1 MIRSIKIFLLLI
13 AVFFSVTATAQQTKS
28 EVKAVVKADTIRRQI
43 GQQVVLTINVQ
54 APASKRISW
63 PVISDTLG
71 NLEVVHRSAVDTTR
85 ESQKNWKSYSQ
96 KLTVTSFDTGY
107 IVFPRIPFGTGSGK
121 DTTQVFSDSVL
132 LQYASI
138 PVDTTK
144 TFKEIKGIMAA
155 PLTVG
160 EMAPWILGVL
170 ILGAIAIIIYTI
182 YLRRKS
188 KKPLII
194 FKPKPELPAHIL
206 AIEALNHLKDEA
218 LWKRGRFKE
227 YYTGLTDILRNYFER
242 RYGVMAQEMTSDEIL
257 EALKS
262 LTNDGL
268 LNKLKILFSTA
279 DLVKFAKGIPEPY
292 ENEVNLDIAYDFV
305 DKTKLITVVD
315 TTTAENNNDSTKTKE
330 TTTNTLKN

>member
-1 MIRSIKIFLLLI
+1 MIRSIKMLLLLI

-28 EVKAVVKADTIRRQI
+28 EVTAVVKADTIRRQI

-54 APASKRISW
+54 APSSKRITW
-63 PVISDTLG
+63 PVLSDTIG
-71 NLEVVHRSAVDTTR
+71 KIEVIKRSPVDTTR
-85 ESQKNWKSYSQ
+85 GSRKNWKSYSQ

-107 IVFPRIPFGTGSGK
+107 ITFPRIPFRTGSGK

-132 LQYASI
+132 LQYASV

-144 TFKEIKGIMAA
+144 AFKDIKGIMAA

-160 EMAPWILGVL
+160 EMTPWILGVM

-188 KKPLII
+188 KKPLIL

-206 AIEALNHLKDEA
+206 ALEALNHLKEEA
-218 LWKRGRFKE
+218 PWKLGRFKE
-227 YYTGLTDILRNYFER
+227 YYTGLTDILRDYFER

>member
-1 MIRSIKIFLLLI
+1 MIRSIKILLLLI
-13 AVFFSVTATAQQTKS
+13 AVFFSVTAPAQQTKS
-28 EVKAVVKADTIRRQI
+28 EAKAVVKADTLRRQI

-54 APASKRISW
+54 APDTKRISW

-71 NLEVVHRSAVDTTR
+71 NIEIIRRSPVDTSR
-85 ESQKNWKSYSQ
+85 GSQKNWKSYSQ

-107 IVFPRIPFGTGSGK
+107 IVFPKIPFRTGSGK
-121 DTTQVFSDSVL
+121 DTTLIFSDSVL
-132 LQYASI
+132 LQYTSV

-144 TFKEIKGIMAA
+144 AFKDIKGIMAA

-160 EMAPWILGVL
+160 EMAPWILGVM

-188 KKPLII
+188 KKPLIL

-262 LTNDGL
+262 HTNGSL
-268 LNKLKILFSTA
+268 LNKLKNLFYTA
-279 DLVKFAKGIPEPY
+279 DLVKFAKGIPESY

-305 DKTKLITVVD
+305 ETTKLITVVASN
-315 TTTAENNNDSTKTKE
+315 TTDSTKTNDS
-330 TTTNTLKN
+330 TTNTRKN

>member
-1 MIRSIKIFLLLI
+1 MIRSIKILLLLF

-28 EVKAVVKADTIRRQI
+28 EVKAVVKADTLRRQI

-71 NLEVVHRSAVDTTR
+71 NLEVVHRSAVDTTMGT
-85 ESQKNWKSYSQ
+85 QKNWKSYSQ

-107 IVFPRIPFGTGSGK
+107 IVFPGIPFRTGSGK

-132 LQYASI
+132 LQYTSI

-144 TFKEIKGIMAA
+144 AFKEIKGIMAA

-160 EMAPWILGVL
+160 EMTPWILGVM

-188 KKPLII
+188 KKPLIL

-315 TTTAENNNDSTKTKE
+315 STTAENNIDSSKIIETKTNK
-330 TTTNTLKN
+330 LKN